1 MDEEMRVG
9 LGEVVS
15 AYLDMSTQPKVDADV
30 HAKNDVID
38 VVLTQT
44 WRLRRGDADFH
55 HLASLNK

>member
-1 MDEEMRVG
+1 MDEEMRAG

-38 VVLTQT
+38 VSS
-44 WRLRRGDADFH
+44 LRHGVSDA
-55 HLASLNK
+55 A